1 MTTTNKSFD
10 WKYLFHSLIC
20 LFFMFGFGKLTPIP
34 PLQPIG
40 MDVLGIFIG
49 LLYAWIAIGFVW
61 PSFLALIALELTEL
75 QSMNQIIADGFGNN
89 VTVFVFLMFVLVIYF
104 EKAGLCERIA
114 YWFLSRKIVI
124 GRPWTLVT
132 LFLLAPYVMA
142 MLTYSY
148 PAMLI
153 MWTILY
159 TVCKD
164 IGYKKGDI
172 FPTFMVLG
180 VGLAAQLGLTALP
193 IKSHSLLSIGILDS
207 VTHGQYAVNFF
218 EYASI
223 NIFITLVVLG
233 IYILMMRFVFKVDVE
248 LLRNI
253 TEDKFSAYRDQK
265 MPRQEKIAFC
275 TIILFISIMALP
287 SMLPHDW
294 LVTTILRKFGM
305 AGSLIIVFGLLTMLR
320 IDGKPILDFSHM
332 ANNGKLGWEVI
343 IMYVGCMPVS
353 SAMANPDVGITNI
366 IVEYC
371 MPMLSH
377 LTSFQFFIISF
388 IVITLLT
395 QVMHNLVLAAI
406 ITPIIV
412 QLAIAAGCDPALL
425 IIILCFSYGF
435 STTTPASSASSALIF
450 LNEWSNTKTNY
461 KVLISHFVIS
471 MAVISITVIPIT
483 YMLFTKAR

>member
-153 MWTILY
+153 MWTRA
-159 TVCKD
+159 
-164 IGYKKGDI
+164 
-172 FPTFMVLG
+172 F
-180 VGLAAQLGLTALP
+180 QL
-193 IKSHSLLSIGILDS
+193 
-207 VTHGQYAVNFF
+207 
-218 EYASI
+218 
-223 NIFITLVVLG
+223 
-233 IYILMMRFVFKVDVE
+233 
-248 LLRNI
+248 
-253 TEDKFSAYRDQK
+253 
-265 MPRQEKIAFC
+265 
-275 TIILFISIMALP
+275 
-287 SMLPHDW
+287 
-294 LVTTILRKFGM
+294 
-305 AGSLIIVFGLLTMLR
+305 
-320 IDGKPILDFSHM
+320 
-332 ANNGKLGWEVI
+332 
-343 IMYVGCMPVS
+343 
-353 SAMANPDVGITNI
+353 
-366 IVEYC
+366 
-371 MPMLSH
+371 
-377 LTSFQFFIISF
+377 
-388 IVITLLT
+388 
-395 QVMHNLVLAAI
+395 
-406 ITPIIV
+406 
-412 QLAIAAGCDPALL
+412 
-425 IIILCFSYGF
+425 
-435 STTTPASSASSALIF
+435 
-450 LNEWSNTKTNY
+450 
-461 KVLISHFVIS
+461 
-471 MAVISITVIPIT
+471 
-483 YMLFTKAR
+483 